1 MIMTSTSY
9 RGVAALGLLAGV
21 LAYVGCSSPAP
32 DGGKAPAKPAS
43 ASAGG
48 AAAGHPPEA
57 AGTPFAGWPTPASA
71 LVISGEQFGYL
82 EPCGCTQGQHGGLKR
97 RYVLVER
104 LRNERKWPLALIDLG
119 SLIKDPAGA
128 RGGFEQSK
136 LKFDV
141 ALKALKLMNYDALAL
156 SPEDM
161 KVGTDEAFVRFLN
174 MPGEKTKVVCAN
186 GGPVTGFEARRR

>member
-1 MIMTSTSY
+1 MTMT
-9 RGVAALGLLAGV
+9 RTPFRPIAALVLVAGLLSS
-21 LAYVGCSSPAP
+21 VGCSSRTDGPAKAP
-32 DGGKAPAKPAS
+32 STRVAEGAGGEATPSTTRGSSAKGGK
-43 ASAGG
+43 
-48 AAAGHPPEA
+48 
-57 AGTPFAGWPTPASA
+57 PFEGWPTPAGA

-82 EPCGCTQGQHGGLKR
+82 EPCGCTQGQLGGRKR
-97 RYVLVER
+97 RYDLVER
-104 LRNERKWPLALIDLG
+104 LREERKWPLVLLDLG

-141 ALKALKLMNYDALAL
+141 ALKALALMKYDALAL

-174 MPGEKTKVVCAN
+174 MPGE
-186 GGPVTGFEARRR
+186 